1 MLDLMRKHAKSWLI
15 KVIIG
20 IIALVFIFWGAS
32 SQRQG
37 PARIVAEVNGEQILI
52 AEYREAYRN
61 LFNQMK
67 QRYKQIWSDELV
79 KALNLEKQTLD
90 NLINERLLFQRAA
103 ALNIEVTEGELRNL
117 IISADYFQV
126 DGVFNVEQYTSV
138 LARSQLTPESFENVK
153 RRELTIQK
161 LNFFIMG
168 FAKVSPQSV
177 KESFHMSNDK
187 INLEFVLFKPE
198 AFLKEATATG
208 EELKAYYEKDKAK
221 YEVPAK
227 VKAVYMAVKPR
238 DMESKVTVDY
248 IELMDY
254 YEINIDRYKQKAKVK
269 ARHILFKLDK
279 EDTAEKEAEVKAEA
293 EKVLALAK
301 AGEDFV
307 ELAKKYSQ
315 GPTGK
320 TGGDLGW
327 FERAAMVAPFSDK
340 AFGMKE
346 GEIGGP
352 VKTRFGYHIIKV
364 EDRREAG
371 SQPFEEVKDRIE
383 NLLKKQNAKDLAA
396 DMAFEIYE
404 KAGLSKELEVVA
416 KEQGLTA
423 VTTGFFSLNDPLPG
437 IGLSRKL
444 ISVAHA
450 TDEGE
455 IGPLVDLPDG
465 HYIVKTLKKRKA
477 YIPKFEE
484 VAGKV
489 KADLLDEKAME
500 LAGKQAQKF
509 VNELLN
515 GNIWEKLAETYKV
528 KTSLTGNFTMM
539 GSIPK
544 MGTIEA
550 LTEDAFEMKQ
560 PGEAGRIAYKG
571 SQGYFAVRLKAILPA
586 TDAQFA
592 KQKERET
599 QELQLEK
606 SQSYFK
612 QWLESVRAISNI
624 VVQEGVI

>member
-32 SQRQG
+32 SQHQG

-198 AFLKEATATG
+198 AFSKETTATD

-437 IGLSRKL
+437 IGLNRKL

-550 LTEDAFEMKQ
+550 LTEDAFEMKK

-586 TDAQFA
+586 TDAEFA

-599 QELQLEK
+599 QKLQLEK